1 MKYAIKILLIL
12 MIISSLG
19 VIYADNGS
27 DDGGTSG
34 NGGNGSGNSTDT
46 TNDDV
51 LFPIDPALLYSG
63 SLSVGVSQSTVHV
76 NDTVQ
81 IVVTAT
87 NTGLVDWCP
96 LKIFMPVPSD
106 TQFVSF
112 VVPDRNLQNYDP
124 GTGIWDVYRMR
135 HIERGQQ
142 KTAILT
148 VKILDSAAGK
158 TLPVVAN
165 FNQLVL
171 EGYGVDYTS
180 NVAAARSTSIQVLP
194 INNGTGTNG
203 NNGKGDNGT
212 TGNGID
218 GTNGTKTNNGD
229 GDNDT
234 NGNDKNPISVIGDKI
249 NSHIITNMTQSSD
262 NNPSKSLQ
270 SGGSGG
276 GGGANPQ
283 KAFEIDKVSP
293 VSKDDTFSYLIA
305 VLLIIGMIVAGYYY
319 GIKRED

>member
-1 MKYAIKILLIL
+1 MKSAIKILLIL

-19 VIYADNGS
+19 AIYAANGS
-27 DDGGTSG
+27 DDGGSSG
-34 NGGNGSGNSTDT
+34 SGGSGSGNSTDT
-46 TNDDV
+46 TNGTI
-51 LFPIDPALLYSG
+51 LIPIDPSLLYSG
-63 SLSVGVSQSTVHV
+63 SLSVGVSQQTVHV

-96 LKIFMPVPSD
+96 LKIYMPVPSD

-124 GTGIWDVYRMR
+124 STGIWDVYRMR
-135 HIERGQQ
+135 NIERGQQ

-148 VKILDSAAGK
+148 VKVLDSAAGK

-180 NVAAARSTSIQVLP
+180 NVAAARPSSIHVLP
-194 INNGTGTNG
+194 ISTGNGNNGTNGTGDNGTNG
-203 NNGKGDNGT
+203 NGNNGTNGTKNDNGKGDNDSN
-212 TGNGID
+212 GNG
-218 GTNGTKTNNGD
+218 
-229 GDNDT
+229 
-234 NGNDKNPISVIGDKI
+234 KNPISVVGDKI
-249 NSHIITNMTQSSD
+249 NNNIIKNLTQSSD
-262 NNPSKSLQ
+262 NTPGKSLE

-283 KAFEIDKVSP
+283 KVFEIDKLSP
-293 VSKDDTFSYLIA
+293 ISKEDMFSYLIA
-305 VLLIIGMIVAGYYY
+305 VLLIIGMIMAGYYY